1 MNIVIEM
8 PKSIS
13 KSTAKLLKDITGEAD
28 LDLAMRATLKDALE
42 HRLEE
47 IERKEKEF
55 REKSGMEFEEFEESW
70 EDGKIKGKYSYD
82 VESDY
87 WGWEGL
93 KTRRKKIEE
102 ALKWVG

>member
-1 MNIVIEM
+1 M
-8 PKSIS
+8 PESIS

-55 REKSGMEFEEFEESW
+55 REKYGMEFEKFEESW
-70 EDGKIKGKYSYD
+70 EDGKIKDKYSYD

-87 WGWEGL
+87 WEWEGL